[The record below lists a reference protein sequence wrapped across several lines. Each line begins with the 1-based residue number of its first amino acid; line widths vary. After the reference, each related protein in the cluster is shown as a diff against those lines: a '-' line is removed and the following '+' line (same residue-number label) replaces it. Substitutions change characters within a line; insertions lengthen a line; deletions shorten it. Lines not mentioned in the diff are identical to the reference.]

1 MTTMA
6 GVSRVTVLG
15 AGTIGASWC
24 AFFLAKGLDVVAYDV
39 GSNSERDVFAFVAA
53 AWPALAELGLA
64 PGASISRL
72 RYASDLSEA
81 CRGTDFVQEC
91 APERIDLKV
100 ALFEQVD
107 GLIRPDVLMASSSSA
122 LTVSEMQTG
131 CRHPERV
138 VLGHPFNPPH
148 LMPLVE
154 IAGGVKTSTEALD
167 RATEFYEALGK
178 SPIRINKEVYGHV
191 ANRIQGAVF
200 REAIHM
206 LENGVASLGDIDKAI
221 ADGPGL
227 RWALMGPF
235 LTYHLAGGAGG
246 MASFMKQFA
255 PMQRKLWGELGT
267 PTLDDALQQTVVDAM
282 CGELDGVSIAD
293 LVTRRDQSLIALLKS
308 RYVSATADATNV

>member
-1 MTTMA
+1 MSAIA

-24 AFFLAKGLDVVAYDV
+24 AFFLARGLDVVAYDV
-39 GSNSERDVFAFVAA
+39 GPDSERNLFAFVEA
-53 AWPALAELGLA
+53 AWPTLAVLGFA

-72 RYASDLSEA
+72 RYSSDLSEA
-81 CRGTDFVQEC
+81 CEETDFVQEC

-100 ALFEQVD
+100 ALFEKVD
-107 GLIRPDVLMASSSSA
+107 SLIRPDVLIASSSSA

-131 CRHPERV
+131 CQRPERV

-148 LMPLVE
+148 IMPLVE
-154 IAGGVKTSTEALD
+154 IAGGARTSQEAMD
-167 RATEFYEALGK
+167 RAAAFYEALGK
-178 SPIRINKEVYGHV
+178 SPIRMNREVYGHV

-200 REAIHM
+200 REAIHL
-206 LENGVASLGDIDKAI
+206 LESGVASLGDIDKAI
-221 ADGPGL
+221 TDGPGL

-246 MASFMKQFA
+246 MAGFMKQFA

-267 PTLDDALQQTVVDAM
+267 PTLDATLQHAVVEAM
-282 CGELDGVSIAD
+282 QSELDGVAIAD
-293 LVTRRDQSLIALLKS
+293 LVARRDHSLIAILKS
-308 RYVSATADATNV
+308 RYAAAIADPLNR